1 MPRLRRE
8 HKAMNLY
15 VVRTIEL
22 FLIFLFGIRKNIKH
36 VPDDQCIIVAN
47 HNSDLDTY
55 VLASLLS
62 WKHKQRTRVVAA
74 KDTFAGGVAGWIARS
89 TLDALL
95 VDRHASGHTDPL
107 APVREVLRAGKSVIL
122 YPEGTRGDP
131 GKMESFKRG
140 IGVLATDF
148 PDLPV
153 YPVFIK
159 GVEKA
164 LARNEYLVVPF
175 EIALTVADHPFY
187 GRDFLKDAGPR
198 EASKRFT
205 QALEDEVKRMG
216 GLKPE

>member
-1 MPRLRRE
+1 
-8 HKAMNLY
+8 MNLHA
-15 VVRTIEL
+15 VRTIEL

-36 VPDDQCIIVAN
+36 VPDEQCIIVAN

-62 WKHKQRTRVVAA
+62 WKHKQTTRVVAA
-74 KDTFAGGVAGWIARS
+74 KDTFSHGVGGWIARN

-107 APVREVLRAGKSVIL
+107 AEVKNILREGKSVIL
-122 YPEGTRGDP
+122 YPEGTRGEP
-131 GKMESFKRG
+131 GVMESFKRG
-140 IGVLATDF
+140 VGVLACEF

-159 GVEKA
+159 GVERA

-175 EIALTVADHPFY
+175 EIALTVAERPFR
-187 GRDFLKDAGPR
+187 GRDFLTGCEPR
-198 EASKRFT
+198 EASKRIT

-216 GLKPE
+216 GLKPA